1 MLTSPVSTV
10 LTGRKSFS
18 SSNRKTSIKVI
29 FSRISYFLQ
38 SIEFTNKT
46 ALAKIRFIPQ
56 DGRKALRITGVT
68 LSERIYRD
76 SVHNIIRVSTD
87 TAEGRLVAALID
99 TPEFQRLRRI
109 RQLGLAYFAYQ
120 SAEHSRFTH
129 SLGAFHLA
137 GRMVAKLRLSYGIT
151 DEAQAAVRV
160 AALLHDIGH
169 GPFSHVIESILDF
182 HHEEFTILA
191 VLSDETDIGQL
202 LKRYSPELAN
212 DIASIIRGDFKH
224 RALAQLVSSQLD
236 VDRMDYL
243 LRDSLMTGA
252 KYGIYD
258 LEWIIKSI
266 EINEGA
272 DHLYVSAP
280 GVYAVEDY
288 LQARYYMYRQ
298 VYFHRM
304 LRSAEAVLRVL
315 LQRALHLY
323 KEGGS
328 IWHDVGTPMER
339 VLAGEKLGLREHL
352 ELDDTDVMYSIKRW
366 QHSDDPILSDLANRF
381 LSRRLFKAFDLDM
394 PEADRPAFIAES
406 RRIVADSGFDPDY
419 YFVEDKAG
427 NAPYSFYSKDTSDPK
442 NLIFVEEGYSQP
454 AIREISAVSSAV
466 RGLQE
471 GYRIH
476 RICFPAELK
485 DKIGELYHKT

>member
-1 MLTSPVSTV
+1 M
-10 LTGRKSFS
+10 
-18 SSNRKTSIKVI
+18 
-29 FSRISYFLQ
+29 
-38 SIEFTNKT
+38 
-46 ALAKIRFIPQ
+46 
-56 DGRKALRITGVT
+56 
-68 LSERIYRD
+68 SERIYRD
-76 SVHNIIRVSTD
+76 SVHNIIRVKTD
-87 TAEGRLVAALID
+87 TAEGRLIVSLID

-137 GRMVAKLRLSYGIT
+137 ARMVAKLRLRYDIPE
-151 DEAQAAVRV
+151 EAQTAVRV
-160 AALLHDIGH
+160 AALVHDIGH

-182 HHEEFTILA
+182 HHEQFTIDA
-191 VLSDETDIGQL
+191 VLSGETEIGRL
-202 LKRYSPELAN
+202 LRQFSPSLAE
-212 DIASIIRGDFKH
+212 DVAAIIRGDFRH

-266 EINEGA
+266 EINEA
-272 DHLYVSAP
+272 DDHLYVSAP
-280 GVYAVEDY
+280 GIYAVEDY

-298 VYFHRM
+298 VYFHRT

-315 LQRALHLY
+315 LNRALWLFA
-323 KEGGS
+323 EGKPV
-328 IWHDVGTPMER
+328 WCAAGTPMER
-339 VLAGEKLGLREHL
+339 VLAGEKLGLKEHL
-352 ELDDTDVMYSIKRW
+352 ELDDTDVMFSIKRW
-366 QHSDDPILSDLANRF
+366 QHSDDKILSDLAKRF
-381 LSRRLFKAFDLDM
+381 LDRTLFKAFDLDM
-394 PEADRPAFIAES
+394 PESDRPGFVAES
-406 RRIVADSGFDPDY
+406 RQVVADAGFDPDY
-419 YFVEDKAG
+419 YFVEDNAG
-427 NAPYSFYSKDTSDPK
+427 NAPYSFYAKETSDAK
-442 NLIFVEEGYSQP
+442 NLIFVEDGFSRP
-454 AIREISAVSSAV
+454 VIREISAVSSAV

-485 DKIGELYHKT
+485 GKIGELYHACE

>member
-1 MLTSPVSTV
+1 M
-10 LTGRKSFS
+10 
-18 SSNRKTSIKVI
+18 
-29 FSRISYFLQ
+29 
-38 SIEFTNKT
+38 
-46 ALAKIRFIPQ
+46 
-56 DGRKALRITGVT
+56 
-68 LSERIYRD
+68 SERIYRD
-76 SVHNIIRVSTD
+76 SVHNIIRVNTD
-87 TAEGRLVAALID
+87 SAEGRLVVSLID

-120 SAEHSRFTH
+120 AAEHSRFTH

-137 GRMVAKLRLSYGIT
+137 ARMVAKLRLGYDIP
-151 DEAQAAVRV
+151 DEAQTAVRV

-182 HHEEFTILA
+182 HHEQFTIEA
-191 VLSDETDIGQL
+191 VLSQETAIGRL
-202 LKRYSPELAN
+202 LRGFSPNLAEN
-212 DIASIIRGDFKH
+212 VASIIRGDSKH

-252 KYGIYD
+252 KYGIFD

-266 EINEGA
+266 EINETD

-280 GVYAVEDY
+280 GIYAVEDY

-298 VYFHRM
+298 VYFHRT

-315 LQRALHLY
+315 MARALYLF
-323 KEGGS
+323 KNGDQVWQAGE
-328 IWHDVGTPMER
+328 TPMDKI
-339 VLAGEKLGLREHL
+339 LAGEKLVLKEHL
-352 ELDDTDVMYSIKRW
+352 ELDDTDVMFSIKRW
-366 QHSDDPILSDLANRF
+366 QHAADPILSNLAKRF
-381 LSRRLFKAFDLDM
+381 LNRRLFKAFDLDM
-394 PEADRPAFIAES
+394 PETDRPGFVAES
-406 RRIVADSGFDPDY
+406 RQIVADAGFDPDY

-427 NAPYSFYSKDTSDPK
+427 NASYSFYAKDTSDPK
-442 NLIFVEEGYSQP
+442 NLIYIEDGFSRPQ
-454 AIREISAVSSAV
+454 IREISSVSAAV

-471 GYRIH
+471 GYKIH

-485 DKIGELYHKT
+485 DKIGKLYHKN

>member
-1 MLTSPVSTV
+1 M
-10 LTGRKSFS
+10 
-18 SSNRKTSIKVI
+18 
-29 FSRISYFLQ
+29 
-38 SIEFTNKT
+38 
-46 ALAKIRFIPQ
+46 
-56 DGRKALRITGVT
+56 
-68 LSERIYRD
+68 SERIYRD
-76 SVHNIIRVSTD
+76 SVHNIIRVNTGTD
-87 TAEGRLVAALID
+87 EGRLVVSLID

-120 SAEHSRFTH
+120 AAEHSRFTH

-137 GRMVAKLRLSYGIT
+137 GRMVAKLRLSYDIS

-182 HHEEFTILA
+182 HHEQFTIEA
-191 VLSDETDIGQL
+191 VLSDETEIGRL
-202 LKRYSPELAN
+202 LQKFSPELAN
-212 DIASIIRGDFKH
+212 DVASIIRGDFRH

-258 LEWIIKSI
+258 LEWIIKSF
-266 EINEGA
+266 EINEKD

-280 GVYAVEDY
+280 GIYAVEDY

-298 VYFHRM
+298 VYFHRT

-315 LQRALHLY
+315 LRRALHLF
-323 KEGGS
+323 KNGEVA
-328 IWHDVGTPMER
+328 WHAAGTPMEK
-339 VLAGEKLGLREHL
+339 VLAGEKLGLAEHL
-352 ELDDTDVMYSIKRW
+352 ELDDTDVMFSIKRW
-366 QHSDDPILSDLANRF
+366 QHSDDTILSDLALRF
-381 LSRRLFKAFDLDM
+381 LNRRLFKAFDLDM
-394 PEADRPAFIAES
+394 PESDRPGFVDKS
-406 RRIVADSGFDPDY
+406 RTIVADAGFDPDY

-427 NAPYSFYSKDTSDPK
+427 NVPYSFYSKDTSDAK
-442 NLIFVEEGYSQP
+442 NLIFVEEGFSRP